1 MTLYRS
7 LNQPWRMALCLAGAL
22 SVLCAFPANARQ
34 TASSTNLPATTS
46 SDTSAP
52 AVLRADD
59 IRARETLFQQQETGS
74 RPAPFGSELFLSG
87 GVQSSG
93 VSAAGYIMQPG
104 DRVGISLSG
113 LINEVV
119 DATVDPNGN
128 IIVPGVG
135 PVPIAGLPAESVNA
149 AVSSAASKVYRD
161 GVRIYATPISASSI
175 NVFVTGGVEQPGPQ
189 SGGPRDS
196 IIAYLQRAKGI
207 DAERGSYRNVIVRRG
222 GATIAR
228 ADLYAFLR
236 AGEMPDINLRMGDV
250 IVVGEQGSI
259 VSVSGDAR
267 AAYTFELLNTTG
279 AGAELLDYA
288 RPRPET
294 THVEVLGVRNAV
306 PFNVYMTLGE
316 FAQFQLA
323 DGDRV
328 RFARDRRPDT
338 ILVQVEGAHTGP
350 SAYTVSRYANLA
362 DVLAQIPLDT
372 LAQAD
377 AIHLRR
383 SSVAQTQKLLLD
395 ESLARLERQLYT
407 TPSGSSSVAAAR
419 AVEAAAVQQFI
430 ERARRVQPLGVVAL
444 PDGANLQEV
453 TLEPN
458 DVIVVPYR
466 SQVIAIGGEVA
477 QPQSLI
483 FQQGLKASD
492 YVERAGGFADRAD
505 RRSVLVIHP
514 DGTTERNGTVRP
526 GDRILVLSRVSSR
539 NLELLRDWTQ
549 VIYQVAVAAAV
560 L

>member
-1 MTLYRS
+1 MIKDPFRRPL
-7 LNQPWRMALCLAGAL
+7 ALLAMCLAGVVGLSATGVAAQQAQ
-22 SVLCAFPANARQ
+22 SVLTPAQ
-34 TASSTNLPATTS
+34 QPVS

-59 IRARETLFQQQETGS
+59 IRARETLFQQQEAGS
-74 RPAPFGSELFLSG
+74 RPQPFGAELFLSD
-87 GVQSSG
+87 GVRSSG
-93 VSAAGYIMQPG
+93 VSAAGYVMQPG
-104 DRVGISLSG
+104 DRVGVSLSG
-113 LINEVV
+113 LINEAV
-119 DATVDPNGN
+119 DTTVDPNGN
-128 IIVPGVG
+128 IVVPGVG
-135 PVPIAGLPAESVNA
+135 PVRVAGLPAESVNS
-149 AVSSAASKVYRD
+149 AVSAAASEVYRD
-161 GVRIYATPISASSI
+161 SVRVYATPISSSSI

-207 DAERGSYRNVIVRRG
+207 DAERGSYRNIIVRRG

-228 ADLYAFLR
+228 TDLYAFLR
-236 AGEMPDINLRMGDV
+236 SGELPDVNLRMGDV

-267 AAYTFELLNTTG
+267 AAYTFELLNSTG

-306 PFNVYMTLGE
+306 PFNVYMTLAE
-316 FAQFQLA
+316 FGQFQLA

-362 DVLAQIPLDT
+362 DVLAQIPLDS

-492 YVERAGGFADRAD
+492 YVEQAGGFADRAD
-505 RRSVLVIHP
+505 RRSILVIHP
-514 DGTTERNGTVRP
+514 DGTTERNGAVRP